1 MSEQPQ
7 VPAVPVEAVVLYLTD
22 MAKMLESI
30 HANLINNINT
40 LRPKVEGEI
49 VNASSTEE

>member
-22 MAKMLESI
+22 LAKMIESI
-30 HANLINNINT
+30 HTNLVNNINT
-40 LRPKVEGEI
+40 IRPKVEGEI
-49 VNASSTEE
+49 VNVSTEE